1 MMKRFMCALAL
12 AATTAFPALAQT
24 GQGAGAAETAV
35 TYVHAGRLL
44 ADPSTGR
51 VSENQTV
58 VIENGRVR
66 RGPTPTSPRR

>member
-12 AATTAFPALAQT
+12 AATTAFPALAQA
-24 GQGAGAAETAV
+24 GQGTAGAETAV

-51 VSENQTV
+51 VS
-58 VIENGRVR
+58 
-66 RGPTPTSPRR
+66 